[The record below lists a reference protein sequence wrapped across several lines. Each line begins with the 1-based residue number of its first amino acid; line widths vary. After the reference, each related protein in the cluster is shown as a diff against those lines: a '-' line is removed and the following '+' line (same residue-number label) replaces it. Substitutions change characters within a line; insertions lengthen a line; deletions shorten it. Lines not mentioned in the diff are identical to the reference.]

1 MSIPR
6 RTFLLQAGTAVA
18 GLSSLGCDGKSP
30 DSSAG
35 QGTTP
40 AAPSKKPQVLVDAL
54 ERMRSENKV
63 GIALRIPTNP
73 DRRHD
78 PGHALEA
85 VIEVERPEARDAL
98 SEVVVV
104 CLESPV
110 LDSHL
115 ASVNPAHDLILFDG
129 DLRAVA
135 GKPFNFRE
143 NWNGLSAALL
153 SLAHGPDGSRLEQR
167 ANEIRAKADPSI
179 LATLD
184 RLGTKDGD
192 PNADTAVLVREAPR
206 IAPLLI
212 HTLTK
217 APTGA
222 RQQALRNVIDTYVAS
237 SKPPSPGPKQLFGVE
252 MGPFRG
258 GCGDDPCREHV
269 VRESDKSIS
278 VACGM
283 ARVTPNTRSFVKY
296 LTQ

>member
-1 MSIPR
+1 M
-6 RTFLLQAGTAVA
+6 A

-30 DSSAG
+30 GSSAG
-35 QGTTP
+35 QSAAP
-40 AAPSKKPQVLVDAL
+40 AAPSKKPQALVDAL
-54 ERMRSENKV
+54 ARMRSENKV

-78 PGHALEA
+78 PGHALQA
-85 VIEVERPEARDAL
+85 VIEAESPEARDAL
-98 SEVVVV
+98 SELVVV

-115 ASVNPAHDLILFDG
+115 ASVNPAHDLILFDEE
-129 DLRAVA
+129 LRVVA
-135 GKPFNFRE
+135 GRTFNFRE

-153 SLAHGPDGSRLEQR
+153 NLAHGSDGSRLEQR
-167 ANEIRAKADPSI
+167 ANAIRAKTDPDV
-179 LATLD
+179 LASLD
-184 RLGTKDGD
+184 RLATKDGD
-192 PNADTAVLVREAPR
+192 PNTDTAVLVLEAPR

-217 APTGA
+217 ATTAA

-237 SKPPSPGPKQLFGVE
+237 SKAPSPGPKQLFGVE

-258 GCGDDPCREHV
+258 GCGDDPCLEQSQSQIDSR
-269 VRESDKSIS
+269 IQ

-283 ARVTPNTRSFVKY
+283 ARSTPNSRSFIKY